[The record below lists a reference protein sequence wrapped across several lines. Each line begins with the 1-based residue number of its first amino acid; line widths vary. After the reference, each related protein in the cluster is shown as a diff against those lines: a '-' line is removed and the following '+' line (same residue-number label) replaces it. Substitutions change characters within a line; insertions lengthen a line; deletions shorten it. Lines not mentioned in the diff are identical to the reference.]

1 MDLGPHAT
9 FIIASY
15 AASAFILAILIGWIV
30 AEHRA
35 LKRKL
40 ADAGIDAATPDIAR
54 LDAYELGLVKLLAQF
69 PRTVEAAATAREPH
83 RIAFYLGDVA
93 AAFHAWW
100 NMGND
105 RPDAR
110 IILANDAELTATRL
124 YLADGIGQVIRNGL
138 HLMGVEALEEM
149 L

>member
-1 MDLGPHAT
+1 MQEPTVTQAMIDAYDEYTHLT
-9 FIIASY
+9 LDRRRFMEQ
-15 AASAFILAILIGWIV
+15 LT
-30 AEHRA
+30 
-35 LKRKL
+35 KL
-40 ADAGIDAATPDIAR
+40 AGSGAAAAAIAPMLAANSSAAAATVST
-54 LDAYELGLVKLLAQF
+54 LVLAW
-69 PRTVEAAATAREPH
+69 VEAAATAREPH

-149 L
+149 A